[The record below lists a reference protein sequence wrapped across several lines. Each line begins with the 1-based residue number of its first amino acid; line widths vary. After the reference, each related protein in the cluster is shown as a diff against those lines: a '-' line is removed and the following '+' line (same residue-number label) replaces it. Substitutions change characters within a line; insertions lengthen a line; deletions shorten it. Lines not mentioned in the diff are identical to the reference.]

1 MREPI
6 CYVIGAGELY
16 PAGLEPKVGDW
27 VIAADGG
34 YRALRALGLRAD
46 LVVGDFD
53 SLEERPDH
61 PNVMTL
67 PREKDDTDMA
77 VALEMGVKRGYRTF
91 RLYGGTGGRI
101 DHTLANLQC
110 LTWLSRRGCRGELY
124 GENWTAAAVTDGALT
139 FDASHRG
146 YVSVFCQGDRA
157 EGVTLRGLK
166 YPLDSAALTPDV
178 TLGVSNEFTGAE
190 SSIAVRTGTLL
201 VVWAAGWPGA
211 PSPLGS
217 AGLGGERITSRGR
230 SRTGTPRD

>member
-16 PAGLEPKVGDW
+16 PAGLEPKAGDW

-53 SLEERPDH
+53 SLGERPDH

-77 VALEMGVKRGYRTF
+77 VALEVGVKRGYRTF

-124 GENWTAAAVTDGALT
+124 GENWTAAAVTDGVMCRCSA
-139 FDASHRG
+139 RG
-146 YVSVFCQGDRA
+146 
-157 EGVTLRGLK
+157 
-166 YPLDSAALTPDV
+166 
-178 TLGVSNEFTGAE
+178 TG
-190 SSIAVRTGTLL
+190 RKG
-201 VVWAAGWPGA
+201 
-211 PSPLGS
+211 
-217 AGLGGERITSRGR
+217 
-230 SRTGTPRD
+230 